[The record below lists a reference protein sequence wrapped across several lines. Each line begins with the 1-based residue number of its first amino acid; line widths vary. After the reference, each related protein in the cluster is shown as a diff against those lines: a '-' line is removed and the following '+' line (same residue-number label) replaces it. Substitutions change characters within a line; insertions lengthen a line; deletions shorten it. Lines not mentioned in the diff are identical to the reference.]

1 VLAGGAIAALLPHA
15 GKMVLLERVT
25 AWDRSEITCLT
36 SLHRDRGNPL
46 RRGGRLSCLCGVEFA
61 AQAMALHGA
70 LVAGGSSRPGVL
82 ASLKNVRCHVE
93 RLDDIGGDL
102 RVCAGTLFSQRDS
115 FIYEFSLWSA
125 ETPLLDG
132 QAAVFLR

>member
-1 VLAGGAIAALLPHA
+1 MLAGEAIAALLPHA

-36 SLHRDRGNPL
+36 GSHRDRDNPL
-46 RRGGRLSCLCGVEFA
+46 RRGGRLSCLCGVEFG

-70 LVAGGSSRPGVL
+70 LAAGGPSRSGVL
-82 ASLKNVRCHVE
+82 ASLKNIRCHVE

-102 RVCAGTLFSQRDS
+102 RVSAKTLFSQRDR

-125 ETPLLDG
+125 QTPLLDG
-132 QAAVFLR
+132 QAAVFLG

>member
-1 VLAGGAIAALLPHA
+1 MLAGEAIAALLPHA

-36 SLHRDRGNPL
+36 GSHRDRDNPL
-46 RRGGRLSCLCGVEFA
+46 RRGGRLSCLCGVEFG

-70 LVAGGSSRPGVL
+70 LVAGGPSRSGVL
-82 ASLKNVRCHVE
+82 ASLKNIRCHVE

-102 RVCAGTLFSQRDS
+102 RVSAKTLFSQRDR

-125 ETPLLDG
+125 QTPLLDG
-132 QAAVFLR
+132 QAAVFLG